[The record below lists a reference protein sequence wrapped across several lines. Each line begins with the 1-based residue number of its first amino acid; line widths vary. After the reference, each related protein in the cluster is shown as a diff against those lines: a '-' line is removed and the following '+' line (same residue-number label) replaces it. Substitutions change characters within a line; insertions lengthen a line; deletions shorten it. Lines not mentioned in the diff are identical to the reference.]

1 MANLRQIRTRIR
13 SVQNTQKITR
23 AMQMVAGA
31 KLRRAQEALFKA
43 RPYVDRLEGL
53 TKRFLESAP
62 GVTHP
67 LLTAPPTEGNAP
79 MALILAATDT
89 GLCGS
94 YNERLFGIARGAI
107 ASMAPVR
114 LVVLGRKGV
123 AAARRMRWPILA
135 THTDLGGKVTDAFVQ
150 ALANSLISAYQ
161 AGTIRGVQVI
171 YTKFLSAMSWKPTV
185 EPWLPLVPEH
195 SVPEGD
201 RRGSPSS
208 EYLYE
213 PDPAAIAERLLPA
226 YVTAKLRRLLLEAST
241 AEHSARMMAM
251 QAATDNASQ
260 MIDTLTLVRNK
271 VRQAAI
277 TKELSEIVAGAE
289 ALNA

>member
-31 KLRRAQEALFKA
+31 KLRRSQEALFKA

-53 TKRFLESAP
+53 TRRFLESSP
-62 GVTHP
+62 GLTHP
-67 LLTAPPTEGNAP
+67 LLTAPTTEGTEGTAP
-79 MALILAATDT
+79 MALIVAATDT
-89 GLCGS
+89 GLCGA
-94 YNERLFGIARGAI
+94 YNERLLTIARQAV
-107 ASMAPVR
+107 AQMAPVQ
-114 LVVLGRKGV
+114 VVVIGRKGLV
-123 AAARRMRWPILA
+123 GARRNRWPVLA
-135 THTDLGGKVTDAFVQ
+135 SHTDLGGKVTDAFVQ
-150 ALANSLISAYQ
+150 ALAHSLIGAYQ
-161 AGTIRGVQVI
+161 TGAIRGVQVV

-185 EPWLPLVPEH
+185 ESWLPLAGAAPTEQAT
-195 SVPEGD
+195 
-201 RRGSPSS
+201 

-213 PDPAAIAERLLPA
+213 PAGGAEIAERLLPA

-271 VRQAAI
+271 VRQATI